1 MPNRKTVE
9 NWAFNNL
16 GLECDEYG
24 EVMNLI
30 YCKTCHE
37 YYSSNNEVAS
47 FSNLT
52 KPK

>member
-16 GLECDEYG
+16 GVECDEYG

>member
-1 MPNRKTVE
+1 MPNRKTAE

-30 YCKTCHE
+30 YCKTSHE